1 MRRPASAPS
10 ARRLTPCVGAGPVP
24 AVRPPQPRS
33 ALRVRSAAARSDEF
47 DLPRL
52 VAEPIEQQFL
62 DVVRSPVNAREP
74 GIPSM
79 TSASITPLRPPS
91 FGVGAGFLP
100 TIYERPCRNCS
111 RKTIP
116 SSRRLP
122 EARVR
127 EVCAEGGDHRALP
140 EGHWRTAPGLNHALT
155 PPPRRAWRRV
165 RGRRGGAAAT
175 EREYGPGR
183 PTLDRFTAAPCAQ
196 GP

>member
-1 MRRPASAPS
+1 
-10 ARRLTPCVGAGPVP
+10 VP

-62 DVVRSPVNAREP
+62 DVVRSPVNARER

-116 SSRRLP
+116 SSRRLRKGAC
-122 EARVR
+122 EKYVQKAATTGHCLRDT
-127 EVCAEGGDHRALP
+127 GG
-140 EGHWRTAPGLNHALT
+140 
-155 PPPRRAWRRV
+155 PRRA
-165 RGRRGGAAAT
+165 
-175 EREYGPGR
+175 
-183 PTLDRFTAAPCAQ
+183 
-196 GP
+196 